1 MFSKVLI
8 ANRGEIALRILRAC
22 RDLGIKTVAVH
33 SDADRNL
40 MHVKLADESIC
51 IGPSSPKE
59 SYLNIPAIIAAAEVV
74 DAVAIH
80 PGYGFLSEN
89 AEFAEK
95 VLKSGFVFIGPP
107 PEVIKIMGDKLSAI
121 SRMRKEGI
129 PCLPSSD
136 KPLGL
141 NHEES
146 RELARFIG
154 YPIIL
159 KAAGG
164 GGGRGMRV
172 VQTEASL
179 KSSISLTQQE
189 AAGAFND
196 DRIYMEKFLQN
207 PRHIEFQVLTDSHGN
222 GVHFGE
228 RDCSLQR
235 RHQKVIEECPAKG
248 ISPKVREKLGSMCVS
263 AAKNM
268 GYIGLGTFEFLYE
281 NDEFFFIEMNTR
293 VQVEHPVTELVT
305 GVDLVKEQLRVAA
318 GEKLLI
324 KQKDIYFKGH
334 AVECR
339 INAEDSR
346 TFRPSPGLVTHYHA
360 AAGPGIRVDSHL
372 YNGYVVP
379 PFYDSLIGKLIC
391 HAETR
396 EEAIQRTENALTEF
410 VIEGINTNINML
422 SDLVSDAN
430 FISGE
435 HDINYLE
442 SKIKKIN

>member
-22 RDLGIKTVAVH
+22 RDLGVKTVAVH

-146 RELARFIG
+146 RELAKIIG

-281 NDEFFFIEMNTR
+281 NDDFFFIEMNTR

-318 GEKLLI
+318 GEKLSI

-346 TFRPSPGLVTHYHA
+346 TFRPSPGLITYYHA

-391 HAETR
+391 HAKTR

-410 VIEGINTNINML
+410 VIEGINTNINLL